1 MANTKSLDLELS
13 SSQYASIADASQTGL
28 DITGDISVVAWIDL
42 EELPSTATTDFTI
55 IGKWTS
61 ASGKRSY
68 LFWIESGDDK
78 LYFRYSD
85 DGEFTSAVTTLVS
98 TTALGA
104 GYVAAWNHVAVT
116 VDVSAAT
123 GKFYFNGTEEAANV
137 TASDALSIFNG
148 TAPFAI
154 GASETDATPAQKYD
168 GLIDEVGIYSAILA
182 QSDIDAIY
190 AGADQTDRANQVAYW
205 KLNDDYLDV
214 TANNNDLTAS
224 GSPVFSASVPFADYS
239 GGAATTNYLKYYK
252 RSYGMS

>member
-98 TTALGA
+98 TTGL
-104 GYVAAWNHVAVT
+104 
-116 VDVSAAT
+116 
-123 GKFYFNGTEEAANV
+123 EAANV

>member
-104 GYVAAWNHVAVT
+104 GY
-116 VDVSAAT
+116 
-123 GKFYFNGTEEAANV
+123 
-137 TASDALSIFNG
+137 I
-148 TAPFAI
+148 
-154 GASETDATPAQKYD
+154 
-168 GLIDEVGIYSAILA
+168 
-182 QSDIDAIY
+182 
-190 AGADQTDRANQVAYW
+190 AYW

-224 GSPVFSASVPFADYS
+224 GSPVFSASVPFANYS